1 MKSVNERIIEFCKYH
16 RDGDGECNSVV
27 LRAWADNHNLNLEQR
42 WELAYMFAITYNV
55 VSAIVLYENP
65 DEWSDAE
72 TLKHKLVFQS
82 DRKYVRI
89 HDRFKNCLE
98 FYVANLSNPKPI
110 LSKWIKGGK
119 FYLDDAI
126 SDVEKWYYFGRF
138 SAFLFLEM
146 FIWLT
151 DIPVVNAQTIDWPH
165 GNTATSGLLNMF
177 GYDDLANTFDKKGKL
192 GLPKEKMD
200 ELLNKVLQAVKS
212 SGGNANVTV
221 VETSLCAYRKHY
233 KGTRYNGY
241 YLDRMLEELYEL
253 KPEYPEIV
261 SEIVEIRKQH
271 YDAKYLGEI
280 GGWKGI
286 RRECKKSYLETGK
299 IM

>member
-72 TLKHKLVFQS
+72 RLKSKIVFQS

-89 HDRFKNCLE
+89 HDRFKNCLA
-98 FYVANLSNPKPI
+98 FYVDNLSNPKPLLDKW
-110 LSKWIKGGK
+110 LSGGK
-119 FYLDDAI
+119 FNLTEAI
-126 SDVEKWYYFGRF
+126 SDIEKWYYFGRF

-151 DIPVVNAQTIDWPH
+151 DIPVKNAQTIEWKH
-165 GNTATSGLLNMF
+165 GNTATSGLLNVF
-177 GYDDLANTFDKKGKL
+177 GYDELANQFDSKGKL
-192 GLPKEKMD
+192 GLPIEKMD
-200 ELLNKVLQAVKS
+200 ELLNKLLQAVKS

-241 YLDRMLEELYEL
+241 YLDRMLEELYAL
-253 KPEYPEIV
+253 KEDYPDTVAEIFN
-261 SEIVEIRKQH
+261 IRKQH
-271 YDAKYLGEI
+271 YSKRYLGEI
-280 GGWKGI
+280 LGWRGI
-286 RRECKKSYLETGK
+286 RKECKKSYLRTNK